1 MSTLERQVAEADI
14 RNKDAATETARY
26 IAHENVR
33 QKDVDLQ
40 RLEAER
46 QDAVRAGDLDRVQA
60 LDIER
65 DRQLLARQTLTG
77 WIGGDGGISNLG
89 ALLWIPSRKTERV
102 HPGGTPLNRACPSL
116 LQDVSGLM
124 SPSLLPSS
132 SWRCIAK

>member
-1 MSTLERQVAEADI
+1 MR
-14 RNKDAATETARY
+14 RTASSAPTMRKKKW
-26 IAHENVR
+26 EDNECEV
-33 QKDVDLQ
+33 VPLGSQ
-40 RLEAER
+40 R
-46 QDAVRAGDLDRVQA
+46 DGD
-60 LDIER
+60 
-65 DRQLLARQTLTG
+65 G
-77 WIGGDGGISNLG
+77 GGDGGISNLG